1 MKKDV
6 LIIEGMTCA
15 ACSSAV
21 ERVTR
26 KLDGVISSDVN
37 LATGKLTTEY
47 DEEQTSLEA
56 IAAKVEKA
64 GFHARP
70 QQIAAD
76 KQIESEADVFER
88 SKKAERAARTSII
101 GASVFSIVL
110 LYVSMGQM
118 IGDGLPLPD
127 IISLKTHPVNYAIA
141 QLLLTIPV
149 LLFGKRYFVDG
160 IKALIHRS
168 PTMDSLVA
176 LGCSA
181 SFLYSVVEMFL
192 ITDNAHA
199 AHNLYF
205 ESAAVVLTLVMLGK
219 YLERRNNS
227 KTGGAIRALMQ
238 LAPDTATVVRSDGST
253 EFAETSSVRAGDI
266 LLVKPGE
273 KIPLDGEIIEGVGGV
288 DESMLTGESLPVE
301 KSMGSEVT
309 GGSLNINGSLRIRVT
324 RTGGDTTLARIIK
337 FVEEAQG
344 KKAPIAKIA
353 DRVAAVF
360 VPTVM
365 IIAVLAAAVWL
376 IAGKDI
382 GFALRVF
389 TAVLVIACPCA
400 LGLATPTAIVVGTG
414 LGSQHGIL
422 MRSAEALELT
432 GRADVIALD
441 KTGTVTQGKPSVT
454 EIAAD
459 GISEDELIAIAAC
472 AEEES
477 SHPLSLAVVEAAHAR
492 SLKLGDRPQKF
503 ENLPGRGI
511 HATFEKGREIYVCNR
526 RLIDEIGVSTS
537 SLENREAELTSRGQ
551 TVVWVSENG
560 KALGLIAI
568 ADTVKEGSAGAIA
581 KMREM
586 GLHTV
591 LITGDN
597 RAAANHIAEI
607 VGIDEV
613 YSEVLPQDK
622 AAVVTKLQQGGR
634 RVVMVGDGI
643 NDAVALTQAD
653 VGCAI
658 GNGSDTAIESADVIL
673 MRSDLNDV
681 WRAVRLGRLT
691 LRTIRQNLFWAF
703 CYNSIGIPIAAGLL
717 YAFGGSLMSPM
728 LAGLAMSM
736 SSVCVV
742 GNALRLKGA
751 KL

>member
-1 MKKDV
+1 
-6 LIIEGMTCA
+6 
-15 ACSSAV
+15 
-21 ERVTR
+21 
-26 KLDGVISSDVN
+26 
-37 LATGKLTTEY
+37 
-47 DEEQTSLEA
+47 
-56 IAAKVEKA
+56 
-64 GFHARP
+64 
-70 QQIAAD
+70 
-76 KQIESEADVFER
+76 
-88 SKKAERAARTSII
+88 
-101 GASVFSIVL
+101 
-110 LYVSMGQM
+110 
-118 IGDGLPLPD
+118 
-127 IISLKTHPVNYAIA
+127 
-141 QLLLTIPV
+141 
-149 LLFGKRYFVDG
+149 
-160 IKALIHRS
+160 
-168 PTMDSLVA
+168 
-176 LGCSA
+176 
-181 SFLYSVVEMFL
+181 
-192 ITDNAHA
+192 
-199 AHNLYF
+199 
-205 ESAAVVLTLVMLGK
+205 
-219 YLERRNNS
+219 
-227 KTGGAIRALMQ
+227 
-238 LAPDTATVVRSDGST
+238 
-253 EFAETSSVRAGDI
+253 
-266 LLVKPGE
+266 
-273 KIPLDGEIIEGVGGV
+273 
-288 DESMLTGESLPVE
+288 
-301 KSMGSEVT
+301 
-309 GGSLNINGSLRIRVT
+309 
-324 RTGGDTTLARIIK
+324 
-337 FVEEAQG
+337 
-344 KKAPIAKIA
+344 
-353 DRVAAVF
+353 
-360 VPTVM
+360 
-365 IIAVLAAAVWL
+365 
-376 IAGKDI
+376 
-382 GFALRVF
+382 
-389 TAVLVIACPCA
+389 
-400 LGLATPTAIVVGTG
+400 
-414 LGSQHGIL
+414 
-422 MRSAEALELT
+422 
-432 GRADVIALD
+432 
-441 KTGTVTQGKPSVT
+441 
-454 EIAAD
+454 
-459 GISEDELIAIAAC
+459 
-472 AEEES
+472 
-477 SHPLSLAVVEAAHAR
+477 
-492 SLKLGDRPQKF
+492 
-503 ENLPGRGI
+503 I